1 MPLDQYRETIDPYR
15 DCPGRRGR
23 IEPDHCGRGSFDR
36 AVWSKSLVF
45 ATDAVIPL
53 WDFNG
58 RQLARLEFAR
68 AVGDGLGGE
77 VSGSVAKCVAVV

>member
-1 MPLDQYRETIDPYR
+1 
-15 DCPGRRGR
+15 
-23 IEPDHCGRGSFDR
+23 
-36 AVWSKSLVF
+36 VF

-68 AVGDGLGGE
+68 VVGYGLGGV